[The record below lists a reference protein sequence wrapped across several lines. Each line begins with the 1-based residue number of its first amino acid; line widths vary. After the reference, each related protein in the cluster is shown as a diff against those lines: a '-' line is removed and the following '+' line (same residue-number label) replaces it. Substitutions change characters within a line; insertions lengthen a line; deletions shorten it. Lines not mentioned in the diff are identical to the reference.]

1 MSRGAEQLM
10 KFSEHLAFLREQE
23 GLLQKDLAKALG
35 ISLHAYQRFE

>member
-35 ISLHAYQRFE
+35 ISFGDE